1 MYKQLISQSMKTI
14 IFASLILLSACNL
27 NKSNAL
33 LEVGDFKA
41 KVLEPNAQILDIRTD
56 VEFKKAHIA
65 NAVNISFT
73 SANFDAMA
81 TQLYPDVP
89 TYIYSNTEAEAVA
102 AAQKLNSFNFKELFV
117 LKGGIASWQS
127 ANLPLEAEQPKKVY
141 ESDTIPFEEARK
153 GNKLVMVDFNAT
165 WCKPCKM
172 IEPFVHKLH
181 DNRAS
186 EVIVYSIDTDQR
198 PDLARE
204 YNANQIP
211 LLVFIKNNQEVYRSL
226 GAISEEELNAMVDKY
241 K

>member
-1 MYKQLISQSMKTI
+1 MTKQLILQPMKSI
-14 IFASLILLSACNL
+14 LFAAFILLSACNPM
-27 NKSNAL
+27 KSNSL
-33 LEVGDFKA
+33 LEVADFKA
-41 KVLEPNAQILDIRTD
+41 KVSEPNAQILDVRTD

-65 NAVNISFT
+65 NAVNISYS

-81 TQLYPDVP
+81 TQLYPDIP
-89 TYIYSNTEAEAVA
+89 TFIYADTEAEAVA
-102 AAQKLNSFNFKELFV
+102 AAQKLNSFNFKDLFV
-117 LKGGIASWQS
+117 LKGGIAAWQS
-127 ANLPLEAEQPKKVY
+127 ANLPLEAEQPKKIY
-141 ESDTIPFEEARK
+141 ESDTMPFEEARK

-172 IEPFVHKLH
+172 IEPFVHRLH

-198 PDLARE
+198 PDLATE

-211 LLVFIKNNQEVYRSL
+211 LLVFIKNNQEVHRSL

>member
-1 MYKQLISQSMKTI
+1 MLKHVNLHPMKPI
-14 IFASLILLSACNL
+14 LFAVLLTLSACNL
-27 NKSNAL
+27 NKNSNVLDVA
-33 LEVGDFKA
+33 DFNA
-41 KVLEPNAQILDIRTD
+41 KVSEPNAQILDVRPD
-56 VEFKKAHIA
+56 SDFKKGHII
-65 NAVNISFT
+65 NAVNINIG

-89 TYIYSNTEAEAVA
+89 TYIYGSSEMDAVE
-102 AAQKLNSFNFKELFV
+102 AAQKLSGFKFNNLYV
-117 LKGGIASWQS
+117 LKGGIASWQL
-127 ANLPLEAEQPKKVY
+127 AQLPLEAEQPKKVY

-172 IEPFVHKLH
+172 IEPYVHRLH

-211 LLVFIKNNQEVYRSL
+211 LLVFIKNNQEVHRSL